1 MLVKA
6 HATDFVQEFGFL
18 LDGNRVRF
26 MDGTVV
32 RASRQLCLSPVR
44 RVIARWME
52 REARVC
58 CTVADTPSQRIT
70 GLQGHAGLAVDEGMY
85 FPYQDYMNVTF
96 HQGSVPFG
104 LDIVFLRDSHVVRVQ
119 ADTQVGSS
127 DKWCCADCDGV
138 IEVNARYCAQHGI
151 QEDDRILLS
160 AVSDTDLAE
169 MEQQRVADA
178 TLGAYEEAI

>member
-26 MDGTVV
+26 MDGTTVK
-32 RASRQLCLSPVR
+32 ASRQLCLSPVR

-58 CTVADTPSQRIT
+58 CTVADTPTAKIM
-70 GLQGHAGLAVDEGMY
+70 GLQNYTKLAADEGMY
-85 FPYQDYMNVTF
+85 FPYADYMNVSF
-96 HQGSVPFG
+96 HQGSVPFS
-104 LDIVFLRDSHVVRVQ
+104 LDILFLRDSSVARVQ
-119 ADTQVGSS
+119 ASTQVGSS
-127 DKWCCADCDGV
+127 DKWSCNDCDGV
-138 IEVNARYCAQHGI
+138 IEVNARYCAKHGI
-151 QEDDRILLS
+151 QEGDQILLS

-169 MEQQRVADA
+169 LEQQKIADA
-178 TLGAYEEAI
+178 TLGSYEEAI